1 MRGHQK
7 NKNERVDD
15 FELPTHLGLQG
26 CDYNFKIFIIITAF
40 LIELP
45 HPHLRQTIKVTL
57 DIPESWK
64 ISFPLNT
71 LILPPTQEETT
82 NTLISDS
89 DVFPQTNSV
98 Q

>member
-1 MRGHQK
+1 MRGHQI

-15 FELPTHLGLQG
+15 FELPTHLGLQ
-26 CDYNFKIFIIITAF
+26 AF

-64 ISFPLNT
+64 SLFPYNT
-71 LILPPTQEETT
+71 AVLPQTQEEPTK
-82 NTLISDS
+82 TLISDS
-89 DVFPQTNSV
+89 DIFPQTDNV